1 MYDCMMYSVH
11 TLQIRNLLF
20 AGELGLHPDAARAA
34 GAVRDDDHVVLGRD
48 PGNYDAND
56 GDNGDNEVIT
66 RCWSCRPPGPGP

>member
-1 MYDCMMYSVH
+1 MYDCILSIQYKKE
-11 TLQIRNLLF
+11 ICYLLF
-20 AGELGLHPDAARAA
+20 AGELGLHPDATRAA